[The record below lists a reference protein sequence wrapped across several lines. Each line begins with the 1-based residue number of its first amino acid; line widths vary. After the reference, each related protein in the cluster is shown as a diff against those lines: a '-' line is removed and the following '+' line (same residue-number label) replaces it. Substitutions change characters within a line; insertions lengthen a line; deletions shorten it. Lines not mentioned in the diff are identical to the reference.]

1 MAARLTVGAPM
12 RKTLILAVLLLGGA
26 AAQAQTPSRTP
37 VQAPTA
43 AMPVPAPGEAAPPRA
58 YAALAGGWELLTD
71 GGRRK
76 CRLTLRAIDAPGGKV
91 VGFPFN
97 CRRSL
102 PVLAKVAAW
111 SVGPDGLIRLNDA
124 RGAVVIAFEEA
135 SEPFRLKGRADD
147 VDYQLDSL
155 GRARRFVE
163 APPRPATPRP
173 AFNPGT
179 APAFET
185 LPGLYAVLR
194 AGGQEVCRIN
204 LGTQPGAQEGRF
216 LASFPTRCRDRG
228 LSVFDAVAWRY
239 SGGRIFLIARRGH
252 EIPLAPDGPGQ
263 WRRDQAGTEL
273 GLRKVGP

>member
-1 MAARLTVGAPM
+1 MAAQLTSGAPM
-12 RKTLILAVLLLGGA
+12 RTMLILAGLLLGAA
-26 AAQAQTPSRTP
+26 AAQAQS
-37 VQAPTA
+37 
-43 AMPVPAPGEAAPPRA
+43 PAPAGAAGAQARA
-58 YAALAGGWELLTD
+58 YAALAGGWEMLAD

-76 CRLTLRAIDAPGGKV
+76 CRLTLRAVDTPGGKV

-111 SVGPDGLIRLNDA
+111 SVGADGLIRLNDA

-147 VDYQLDSL
+147 VEYQLDSQ

-163 APPRPATPRP
+163 APARPATPRP
-173 AFNPGT
+173 AFNPGS

-216 LASFPTRCRDRG
+216 LASFPMRCRDRG

-273 GLRKVGP
+273 GLRKI